1 MDDPADIARQ
11 ADAPAVMQPFALAA
25 LDDASRAGLL
35 DDATEHVSFRVPKA
49 LLDAA
54 RRGTGITSTT
64 QLGLA
69 ALATLTGPDPV
80 AEAMKRT
87 RGMLG
92 RAHRL
97 EY

>member
-1 MDDPADIARQ
+1 MDDPADMAGE
-11 ADAPAVMQPFALAA
+11 ADAPGIMRPLALAA

-54 RRGTGITSTT
+54 RRRTGIASTT

-69 ALATLTGPDPV
+69 ALATLAGPDPV
-80 AEAMKRT
+80 AAAMKRT
-87 RGMLG
+87 RGILG
-92 RAHRL
+92 PAHKL

>member
-1 MDDPADIARQ
+1 MDGPIDKADD
-11 ADAPAVMQPFALAA
+11 ADAPAAMHPFALAA

-54 RRGTGITSTT
+54 RRGTGIASTT

-69 ALATLTGPDPV
+69 ALATLVGPDPV

-92 RAHRL
+92 QAHRL